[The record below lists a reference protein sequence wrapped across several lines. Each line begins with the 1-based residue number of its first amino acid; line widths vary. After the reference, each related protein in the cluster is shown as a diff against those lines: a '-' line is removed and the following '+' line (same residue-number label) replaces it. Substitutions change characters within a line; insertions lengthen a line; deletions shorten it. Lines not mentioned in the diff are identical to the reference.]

1 MKSKNVSV
9 ALCVASL
16 ATIGV
21 AVALAAAP
29 ASSGITINSPIQ
41 VQGPTKMG
49 VYTITATGTMSL
61 AQTDSLDSYTFS
73 FYTPTGGEKSPTFKP
88 PFTPPKS
95 GDSSDYSCVAN
106 TAQTGSW
113 QFVATMSWMDFPT
126 KQNVSIT
133 KTAKFSVGGQ

>member
-9 ALCVASL
+9 GFCVASL

-29 ASSGITINSPIQ
+29 TSSGITINTPIQ
-41 VQGPTKMG
+41 VQGPTQMG
-49 VYTITATGTMSL
+49 LYTITATGTMSL
-61 AQTDSLDSYTFS
+61 AQTDSLESFTFT

-95 GDSSDYSCVAN
+95 GDSSNYSCVAN
-106 TAQTGSW
+106 TVQKGAW
-113 QFVATMSWMDFPT
+113 QFVATMSWMDFTT
-126 KQNVSIT
+126 KQNGSMT
-133 KTAKFSVGGQ
+133 KKANFNVGG